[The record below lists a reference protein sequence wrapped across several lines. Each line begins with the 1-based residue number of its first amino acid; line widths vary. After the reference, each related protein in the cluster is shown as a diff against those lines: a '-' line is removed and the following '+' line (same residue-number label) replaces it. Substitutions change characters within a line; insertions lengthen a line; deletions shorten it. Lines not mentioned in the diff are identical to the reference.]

1 MKIHAKLRNG
11 LTSWGWSYLCSTFWN
26 KFGRKQLL
34 GKVWTQSEVG
44 LCMQMSAV
52 RGWVQLCL
60 LLCLDHCPQLVQN
73 EHTKHACV
81 MHEWMNTWVNE
92 WVCASLSSYSWKT
105 YQNLPLYPSI
115 CLYKEA
121 TLSSIVMTSLAFY
134 RSAFSVIL
142 NSVTS
147 RKLVS
152 IMFLFLKQAFPH
164 QILSLSSLLFPVGC
178 VLPDTS
184 LMLLIFWRSGVLT
197 YNSNVLKFTIFSVCN
212 LMSFAK
218 KKKKTAITTTN

>member
-1 MKIHAKLRNG
+1 MKVLQCISPCVSRWRTKACSHLLLITGEGDWNSHDWSRLMKIHAKLRNG
-11 LTSWGWSYLCSTFWN
+11 LTSWGWSYRCSTFWN

-44 LCMQMSAV
+44 LCMQMSAA

-73 EHTKHACV
+73 EHTKHAYV

-115 CLYKEA
+115 CPYK
-121 TLSSIVMTSLAFY
+121 
-134 RSAFSVIL
+134 
-142 NSVTS
+142 
-147 RKLVS
+147 
-152 IMFLFLKQAFPH
+152 
-164 QILSLSSLLFPVGC
+164 
-178 VLPDTS
+178 
-184 LMLLIFWRSGVLT
+184 
-197 YNSNVLKFTIFSVCN
+197 
-212 LMSFAK
+212 
-218 KKKKTAITTTN
+218 